1 MQIMPEENPSTTRV
15 LVAEDDSVTSKLLVY
30 RLSREPG
37 FEVEHY
43 PDGLDALDALSE
55 RDFDLAILDV
65 QMPGMDGLGVLA
77 RMRADPRHVA
87 TPVIMLTSLGTE
99 QDVVRGLESG
109 ANDYMV
115 KPFSPAE
122 LMARVRR
129 QLYPPVAGMDS

>member
-1 MQIMPEENPSTTRV
+1 MAEEHPSTRI
-15 LVAEDDSVTSKLLVY
+15 LVAEDDTVTSKLLVY

-43 PDGLDALDALSE
+43 PDGLDALAALLE

-65 QMPGMDGLGVLA
+65 QMPGMDGLGVLS
-77 RMRADPRHVA
+77 RMRAHPKHVA

-99 QDVVRGLESG
+99 QDVVKGLESG

-129 QLYPPVAGMDS
+129 QLSPPVPGTDP

>member
-1 MQIMPEENPSTTRV
+1 MADEHASTRI
-15 LVAEDDSVTSKLLVY
+15 LVAEDDTVTSKLLVY

-43 PDGLDALDALSE
+43 PDGLDALGALLE

-65 QMPGMDGLGVLA
+65 QMPGLDGLGVLS
-77 RMRADPRHVA
+77 RMRAHPRHAA

-129 QLYPPVAGMDS
+129 QLFPPVAGGDS